1 MHSSTWLQLRR
12 STMIGMLLGLLMAL
26 LLVTPSTQAEPAD
39 SVTNHCTDW
48 PQASEREAGNDQD
61 ITVTGDHYTAYVP
74 FEPPDPFNPIE
85 LPMILSFIPDSAEWH
100 ALFRPN
106 ERFVVFYTETAGGD
120 ALTDPDPATAPNNY
134 DQDGDTVPDYAERIY
149 QCAVTAQE
157 RYTNHFALT
166 PDQEQL
172 FFEWMLLDYR
182 DPTTGNLETG
192 QFYPIV
198 IRDDGNRAFNWSIAN
213 ELREGMLVALDVPLG
228 ATYIS
233 IDSTGDIRRGTSPWL
248 YAWTENTLY
257 HEMFHAY
264 QAIFK
269 SRTDVFG
276 LTDWWLYEGTAMYGT
291 DQALLPPC
299 SADYPDASGNSLNP
313 PRVDGL
319 TFSSDCRIPT
329 RHERLSEQVI
339 GNNADHMF
347 QQPWQGMTRNNGQ
360 PGAGSIAYSSVLFWY
375 YAQNVL
381 QAQANDIDVV
391 KRFWQD
397 GGTQGVLE
405 RWSRERLETGGLA
418 EVYHRFMVDNYLQE
432 IPSPYT
438 GFDNPYFET
447 SQHWVGWSGGWNANP
462 VTASQDYVSIDLRDQ
477 LGTLL
482 PSATGVLTG
491 DDGISDIEYL
501 GTRYYTI
508 DPDPSAPL
516 TSTLEVNFRL
526 DDPANYGTYQVTFL
540 DMIVDPATKEPQRV
554 VRSANLY
561 ETDNNLFRIPSFGGN
576 QRRVVVVV
584 SKVGTAADA
593 PFTIEASLTDTDTQ
607 PTASPD
613 PFSPNGDGRKD
624 TTSISYFLPPFPTNE
639 TFNEYE
645 VFVDVVDITLPDRRI
660 LSQSQAM
667 SETQVVTWT
676 GALLNG
682 EALEDGEY
690 ALRFR
695 AQEAPGGV
703 PNGQVRTYDTNVTID
718 TVAPPTVTNLSIVTD
733 TLTWDVVT
741 DTSVG
746 GFGYVI
752 FESLNLTD
760 RLRGMTRLGQ
770 TTSDSFSVGTTSRSR
785 YYAVVT
791 EDAAGNRSAPART
804 ETAAGKVN
812 VAIIVDD
819 SNSMSLAKLQEGVA
833 ATSDF
838 IANLEDGDRLALRD
852 IADSQPHMSFTIL
865 DSTTRQEAQDTLAQY
880 ASHQRTGSPMDQ
892 AVAWALEEF
901 DSPDVANDGRPRVLI
916 IFSDSDWELEEAEQR
931 ALKDA
936 DVRVFAV
943 HVPAAAPD
951 RSSSAYGDELRAL
964 VTATSDAD
972 TDSRF
977 YNEDDLAEV
986 YRDITRRLR
995 YDLVDVDSE
1004 SVPPGATRTFDY
1016 PIDTRTREKTIR
1028 VRWDSSGLPPEVE
1041 LTDPNGTR
1049 ITPGSLI
1056 RGVLYSV
1063 SPGEAVYTL
1072 DFPPLTPGLWQ
1083 LHVTNPTPVL
1093 RSDQA
1098 SLDAAG
1104 MDVTI
1109 ETQTD
1114 NTVTSHLQL
1123 TDQMTLTLD
1132 LLDEGQPLSRNTM
1145 VWADLVDVQGIT
1157 ETVVLYDDG
1166 QHGDGAAHDGRFGA
1180 SLDGVVRGGGY
1191 TAYVG
1196 IQSFDQEHGYFERV
1210 IEQHLYIT
1218 NTHPDPILRRVRWKD
1233 IDGNQDSAV
1242 NPGETIH
1249 MYLDLQNIGGVHAG
1263 DVPSSL
1269 RLISGSATLSE
1280 TALLYDY
1287 LPMGS
1292 INSNGP
1298 PYIFVVDPAMD
1309 PDGELVFEQVLTTTH
1324 TYTNTFRVPLGVPQL
1339 GETITYESDNEPIDI
1354 PDYSGWVRKSIDVPD
1369 TFAIGDLDV
1378 SLNIT
1383 HPSVRDLVMQMKGPR
1398 RTTVIGSD
1406 IGGENANFTGTIFD
1420 DSAPLSIEEG
1430 AAPFTGRYRAEWWLS
1445 GQETTATSYDFF
1457 GDRWV
1462 FEVRDHFTRNSG
1474 TFDNWALHIRP
1485 LTPTCGLVEGGT
1497 DPCMTF
1503 TSPDVTVDEGDA
1515 VLLTI
1520 ELTNPVPIAT
1530 SVSYVTY
1537 EGSASDRDYKELD
1550 NRVYFAPGETRK
1562 TIRVETRSDT
1572 RVEEDETFLVRL
1584 EGSPGFVNL
1593 FYDETSEVNITI
1605 RDQPGE

>member
-1 MHSSTWLQLRR
+1 MRHHGNWLSRVRTLGVLIIVLSFLPFSSQIPLH
-12 STMIGMLLGLLMAL
+12 A
-26 LLVTPSTQAEPAD
+26 AD
-39 SVTNHCTDW
+39 AGNDRCTDW
-48 PQASEREAGNDQD
+48 GTAQLYQPGDPQDVAIDDYIATVGDFPFGRESTIVQ
-61 ITVTGDHYTAYVP
+61 VVP
-74 FEPPDPFNPIE
+74 QGPGSDWRALVRPGSPF
-85 LPMILSFIPDSAEWH
+85 A
-100 ALFRPN
+100 
-106 ERFVVFYTETAGGD
+106 VFYTQAVGSAD
-120 ALTDPDPATAPNNY
+120 AINDPDSSGTNY
-134 DQDGDTVPDYAERIY
+134 DDDGDTVPDFAERVQHCLITSY
-149 QCAVTAQE
+149 E
-157 RYTNHFALT
+157 RFKQHYSIDV
-166 PDQEQL
+166 DQEDAYL
-172 FFEWMLLDYR
+172 RYMTLDYL
-182 DPTTGNLETG
+182 DPRSGTRTTEQL
-192 QFYPIV
+192 YPVV
-198 IRDDGNRAFNWSIAN
+198 IRNGSRVGYVEPLS
-213 ELREGMLVALDVPLG
+213 LRQPTSSGDVKVTYMQIDQSAQSGSALE
-228 ATYIS
+228 
-233 IDSTGDIRRGTSPWL
+233 RGSGPWL
-248 YAWTENTLY
+248 YPYLENTVY
-257 HEMFHAY
+257 HEIAHVVQGMYVSLQRPFDLAN
-264 QAIFK
+264 
-269 SRTDVFG
+269 
-276 LTDWWLYEGTAMYGT
+276 WWAYEGTAVYMA
-291 DQALLPPC
+291 DQSLLPTCTNDP
-299 SADYPDASGNSLNP
+299 LNP
-313 PRVDGL
+313 VRIAGPAF
-319 TFSSDCRIPT
+319 TTDCLAPNIYERDSENQLSRDVEQLFESPWLGIT
-329 RHERLSEQVI
+329 RDQLLRQSERS
-339 GNNADHMF
+339 
-347 QQPWQGMTRNNGQ
+347 
-360 PGAGSIAYSSVLFWY
+360 YSTVPFWY
-375 YAQNVL
+375 YMQAHL
-381 QAQANDIDVV
+381 QRPANDPDNDVIRSYWKDQGGNDDV
-391 KRFWQD
+391 LRNWSKQVFPD
-397 GGTQGVLE
+397 GGWGEL
-405 RWSRERLETGGLA
+405 
-418 EVYHRFMVDNYLQE
+418 YHRFMIDNYLQT
-432 IPSPYT
+432 IPEPD
-438 GFDNPYFET
+438 GFDNPYFD
-447 SQHWVGWSGGWNANP
+447 SWQHWQTWTGSPWTSPDWFVQTN
-462 VTASQDYVSIDLRDQ
+462 SQMVIEAQDQ
-477 LGTLL
+477 LVSLL
-482 PSATGVLTG
+482 PNSTDVLTG
-491 DDGISDIEYL
+491 DNGISDIEYL

-508 DPDPSAPL
+508 DPDPSVPL

-526 DDPANYGTYQVTFL
+526 DDPANYGAYQVTFL
-540 DMIVDPATKEPQRV
+540 DMVVDPATKEPQRV

-690 ALRFR
+690 TLRFR

-746 GFGYVI
+746 GFEYVI

-760 RLRGMTRLGQ
+760 DLRGMTRLGQ

-804 ETAAGKVN
+804 ETVAGKVN

-819 SNSMSLAKLQEGVA
+819 STSMSLAKLQEGVA

-852 IADSQPHMSFTIL
+852 IADSQPHMPFTIL

-880 ASHQRTGSPMDQ
+880 ASHQRIGSPMNE
-892 AVAWALEEF
+892 AVTWALEEF

-916 IFSDSDWELEEAEQR
+916 IFSDSDWELEDAER
-931 ALKDA
+931 TALNDA

-951 RSSSAYGDELRAL
+951 WAGSAYGGELRAL
-964 VTATSDAD
+964 VTATSDSD

-977 YNEDDLAEV
+977 YNEDDLDEV

-995 YDLVDVDSE
+995 YELVDVDSE

-1049 ITPGSLI
+1049 LTSSNRIP
-1056 RGVLYSV
+1056 GVLYSV
-1063 SPGEAVYTL
+1063 SPGESVYTL

-1083 LHVTNPTPVL
+1083 LHVTNVTPVL

-1109 ETQTD
+1109 EAQTD

-1132 LLDEGQPLSRNTM
+1132 LLDEGQLLSRNTM

-1210 IEQHLYIT
+1210 IEQHLYLT

-1298 PYIFVVDPAMD
+1298 PYTFVVDPAMD

-1339 GETITYESDNEPIDI
+1339 GETITYESDNEPIHI

-1420 DSAPLSIEEG
+1420 DAAPLSIAEG
-1430 AAPFTGRYRAEWWLS
+1430 EAPFTGRYRAEWWLS

-1462 FEVRDHFTRNSG
+1462 FEVRDSFTRNSG

-1537 EGSASDRDYKELD
+1537 EGSASDRDYEELD
-1550 NRVYFAPGETRK
+1550 NKVYFAPGETRK